1 MTKKAIRH
9 SRTRDGL
16 RNHSSVCIVTPDIKL
31 YYEMD
36 EENKISL
43 KDIPSYHSPTKE
55 EGKEQYAKFS
65 KDFSGKLKNLRFL
78 LEPGGIE
85 RFLGREPGRRP
96 AAAGPDRQEWLTR
109 SMAYETKQDKLEMHA
124 ATALGALERSFP
136 YGTTPRNISDKAA
149 QAPDDVPPAEW
160 TYQLVSSHAG
170 KPYES
175 NINHLLLSI

>member
-1 MTKKAIRH
+1 
-9 SRTRDGL
+9 
-16 RNHSSVCIVTPDIKL
+16 
-31 YYEMD
+31 MD

-96 AAAGPDRQEWLTR
+96 AAAGPDRQEWVTR
-109 SMAYETKQDKLEMHA
+109 SMAYENKQDKLEMHA
-124 ATALGALERSFP
+124 ATALSPMELRPA
-136 YGTTPRNISDKAA
+136 ISSTRQLKP
-149 QAPDDVPPAEW
+149 PDDVPPQS
-160 TYQLVSSHAG
+160 T
-170 KPYES
+170 P
-175 NINHLLLSI
+175 LSRMLGSATNRISTIYFRRFEAAP